1 MIALAV
7 AGNLVGSCHLPLRIP
22 LEDYGAM
29 ETTSPEKGSSRVVVL
44 VAIVGLV
51 STITA
56 SALSG
61 IFTTLG
67 VHDQFE
73 QQRLAQSQDLR
84 RGVYEEYLAST
95 TQSCIVFLFAG
106 SSDAQKNSA
115 VKKLEDAH
123 ARALLVSKEDLRE
136 PLDNFNDYM
145 YQVANQ
151 GNDCEAQYEKLRDEF
166 IDAAKADL
174 ETG

>member
-95 TQSCIVFLFAG
+95 TQACIVFLFA
-106 SSDAQKNSA
+106 SSDAQKSSA

-145 YQVANQ
+145 YQVTNQ